1 MGGQGQKKSLSA
13 TETSRPAIRKARR
26 DWVRRRLPRMRDEP
40 HRLVFV
46 DETSVKTNMVRLR
59 GRAPVGRRL
68 CADAPFGRWRT
79 QTFVA
84 GLTADA
90 LIAPWIIEGA
100 MDGALFTDWVETQLA
115 PELAPGTVVILD
127 NLSTHRVAPAAEAL
141 RRAGC
146 WFLFLPPYSPDL
158 NPIEMAFAK
167 LKAHLR
173 RIGARTFDDLS
184 DAIGSI
190 CRMFSADECR
200 NYLRHAG
207 YAPT

>member
-1 MGGQGQKKSLSA
+1 
-13 TETSRPAIRKARR
+13 
-26 DWVRRRLPRMRDEP
+26 MRAEP

-46 DETSVKTNMVRLR
+46 DETSVRTDLTRPR
-59 GRAPVGRRL
+59 GRAPVGQRL
-68 CADAPFGRWRT
+68 RADAPFGRLCT

-90 LIAPWIIEGA
+90 IIAPWLIEGA
-100 MDGALFTDWVETQLA
+100 MNGALFADGVATQLA
-115 PELAPGTVVILD
+115 PVRAPGTVVILEH
-127 NLSTHRVAPAAEAL
+127 LSTHKVAPAAQTL

-146 WFLFLPPYSPDL
+146 WFLFLPPYSPDP

-173 RIGARTFDDLS
+173 RIGARTVDDVRN
-184 DAIGSI
+184 AIGSI
-190 CRMFSADECR
+190 LKTFSPDAGR

-207 YAPT
+207 YAPE